1 MPLSRCP
8 HCGANVTR
16 FALSTHSF
24 TRPYVCLDCARASR
38 VIRPLGLVL
47 LVGCLAIA
55 VAIYF
60 APWLSKEYRPLL
72 LIGAFALNW
81 LLEYAL
87 LAHKFQLT
95 KVLPRVRVPD
105 A

>member
-1 MPLSRCP
+1 MPLPTCP
-8 HCGANVTR
+8 HCGAKVTR
-16 FALSTHSF
+16 FALCTHGF

-38 VIRPLGLVL
+38 VIRPLEQAL
-47 LVGCLAIA
+47 LITLLAIA

-60 APWLSKEYRPLL
+60 APWFSKEYRLL
-72 LIGAFALNW
+72 LFIGAFALNW

-87 LAHKFQLT
+87 LARKFQLA

>member
-1 MPLSRCP
+1 MPLPKCP
-8 HCGANVTR
+8 FCGADVTR
-16 FALSTHSF
+16 FALCTHSF

-38 VIRPLGLVL
+38 VIRPLEQAVL
-47 LVGCLAIA
+47 ITLLAIA
-55 VAIYF
+55 VASYF
-60 APWLSKEYRPLL
+60 VPWIPKEHRLL
-72 LIGAFALNW
+72 LFIGAFGLNW

-87 LAHKFQLT
+87 LAHKFQLA

>member
-1 MPLSRCP
+1 MPLPKCP
-8 HCGANVTR
+8 HCDAEVSR
-16 FALSTHSF
+16 FALCTHSF

-38 VIRPLGLVL
+38 VIRHLEQTL
-47 LVGCLAIA
+47 LVACLAIA

-60 APWLSKEYRPLL
+60 VSWFPREYRLL
-72 LIGAFALNW
+72 LFIGVFALNW

-87 LAHKFQLT
+87 LAHRFQLT
-95 KVLPRVRVPD
+95 KVLPRVRGPD